1 MPTPAVS
8 SGSTSRMRRAQNW
21 PDVGPGSSR
30 VDFHQGSA
38 VTCGR
43 LGVMSHATVRAAD
56 RRLFWGVV
64 WLAAILVATKAY
76 YLGLPAPHGFADG
89 IEYVRSLAAISY
101 TDLWFA
107 VGFWALARVIM
118 ALLIRWPAMV

>member
-1 MPTPAVS
+1 MSVPGQA
-8 SGSTSRMRRAQNW
+8 GW
-21 PDVGPGSSR
+21 IFIPGS
-30 VDFHQGSA
+30 A
-38 VTCGR
+38 LTCGK
-43 LGVMSHATVRAAD
+43 LWVMAEEDAVRAAD

-64 WLAAILVATKAY
+64 WLAVILVATKAY

-107 VGFWALARVIM
+107 VGFWIVARVIM
-118 ALLIRWPAMV
+118 ALLIHWPAPVKFSSWAFLALSAFFCV